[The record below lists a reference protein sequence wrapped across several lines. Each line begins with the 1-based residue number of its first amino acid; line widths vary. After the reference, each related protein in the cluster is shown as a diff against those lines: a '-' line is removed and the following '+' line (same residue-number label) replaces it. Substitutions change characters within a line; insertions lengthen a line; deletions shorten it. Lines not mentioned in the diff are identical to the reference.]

1 MPIATVPVKEA
12 ILNDIEGID
21 DTGAYAATGLGLL
34 LAAAPFDGDEYYTQ
48 VERIQ
53 KIDAGPMDLVEFP
66 AVILAPVTT
75 DYDNFGTQGTT
86 TIAATYIIQLSLI
99 MRTRTDAVKEM
110 EQFVRDAHKA
120 ILIDRQRNGN
130 AISTR
135 ATSDEVFYPADDE
148 PYTTANLIIE
158 VEYRTRWNDLNYP
171 T

>member
-1 MPIATVPVKEA
+1 MPIATTPVKEA
-12 ILNDIEGID
+12 ILNNIQGID
-21 DTGAYAATGLGLL
+21 ATGAYAATGLGLL
-34 LAAAPFDGDEYYTQ
+34 VSPTYDGDDYYTEVQ
-48 VERIQ
+48 RIQ
-53 KIDAGPMDLVEFP
+53 KIDAGPMDLKEFP
-66 AVILAPVTT
+66 AIVIAPVTT
-75 DYDNFGTQGTT
+75 DYDDFGTQGTT

-120 ILIDRQRNGN
+120 VLIDRQRNSN

-135 ATSDEVFYPADDE
+135 ASSDEVFYPADDE

-158 VEYRTRWNDLNYP
+158 VDYRTKWNDLNSP